1 VDVLGNPLRFLL
13 TPGQRHD
20 ITKAKELTEN
30 ISNIIVPADKGYDS
44 NTFVEILESKKC
56 KIVIPPRINR
66 KTLRDYDKHIYKERH
81 LIECLFIKSK

>member
-1 VDVLGNPLRFLL
+1 MDVLGNPLRFLL

-30 ISNIIVPADKGYDS
+30 ISSIIVPADKGYDS

-66 KTLRDYDKHIYKERH
+66 KTLSDYDKHIYKERH